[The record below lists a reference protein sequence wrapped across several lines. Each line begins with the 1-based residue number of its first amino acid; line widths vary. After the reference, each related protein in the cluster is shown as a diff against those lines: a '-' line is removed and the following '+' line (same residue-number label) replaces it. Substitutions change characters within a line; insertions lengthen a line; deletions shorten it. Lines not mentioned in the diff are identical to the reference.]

1 MSQLATPIADAV
13 TARLQTL
20 QPSVYQL
27 ENESMRHAGY
37 FEGKETHF
45 KLTIVSEAFAGKRLL
60 QRHQLEYGLIHA
72 LLNKAVGKFTR
83 FQFMLIHKQN
93 GKRLGNLPKVPI
105 AQDKTQGNMIKKSV
119 NIS

>member
-13 TARLQTL
+13 TAHLQTL

-45 KLTIVSEAFAGKRLL
+45 KLTIVSEAFAGKRLV
-60 QRHQLEYGLIHA
+60 QRHQLVYGLIHA
-72 LLNKAVGKFTR
+72 LLSQGGGQIHA

-105 AQDKTQGNMIKKSV
+105 ARDKTQGNKIKV
-119 NIS
+119 I